1 MDPSIDTSNP
11 VLFLISCLQEAAR
24 CLGDFSFWGVP
35 IWTWFI
41 GFIFTGMVISVFW
54 RGARG

>member
-1 MDPSIDTSNP
+1 MMTYDYTNP
-11 VLFLISCLQEAAR
+11 VLFLVDCMRAVAGVLNSYTFL
-24 CLGDFSFWGVP
+24 SVP

-41 GFIFTGMVISVFW
+41 GFIFVGMAVSVFW